1 MIVASPCDQ
10 DGYAPLHY
18 AAKNGHS
25 AVVAA
30 LLAAG
35 VNVDA
40 PDQVRRAVR
49 RCLQALWSRRYVHQP
64 KSCGISS

>member
-1 MIVASPCDQ
+1 MIVASPCEQ

-40 PDQVRRAVR
+40 PDQVRRA
-49 RCLQALWSRRYVHQP
+49 ALLAGSLVAAI
-64 KSCGISS
+64 CA